1 MMVQLEDIFLQ
12 TNQLN
17 VPGTVNEYP
26 NWRHK
31 ISVELENW
39 IEGGEIE
46 NLANSI
52 GRERN

>member
-1 MMVQLEDIFLQ
+1 
-12 TNQLN
+12 

-39 IEGGEIE
+39 NEGGEIE
-46 NLANSI
+46 KLASSI